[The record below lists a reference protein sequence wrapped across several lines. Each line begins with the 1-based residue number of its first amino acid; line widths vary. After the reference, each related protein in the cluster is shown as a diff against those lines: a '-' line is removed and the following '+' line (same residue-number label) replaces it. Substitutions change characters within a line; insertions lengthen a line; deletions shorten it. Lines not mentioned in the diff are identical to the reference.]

1 MSNVKRLSSVFA
13 AEHTRVLQEVI
24 REIEVDPTEF
34 LGAKYMPSVEIPST
48 TVFVDV
54 LEARGGMTQEHTK
67 GADPKGSQRR
77 QFRTQQFAPG
87 AYKEFIRF
95 DEQDILNLR
104 ELGMN
109 DMSKR
114 GIRQHLNENALVLNN
129 RIEVRMEYL
138 RWQAIF
144 TGSYVYDGRTIN
156 FGVPGANQVSPTTPW
171 GQVVGG
177 QYVTNPGSTPVQDLR
192 FWVLGGYAPFRKYK
206 ITKIVMNS
214 NTARVILDNASVQSL
229 IQYRFAA
236 ESYKMHDIN
245 AVMGFLVPGIPQIEV
260 YGGWFQNESIDATT
274 GQITV
279 SDAVYFIPDGK
290 VFFEAKLPDNNKIGD
305 VVMTLSLANGSIDN
319 PAPGKF
325 VLVDEHIEDHP
336 GNPYIDLIGGFYGA
350 PRLKRYMDVL
360 TASV

>member
-1 MSNVKRLSSVFA
+1 MSTVFA
-13 AEHTRVLQEVI
+13 AEHTRILQEVI

-34 LGAKYMPSVEIPST
+34 LGVKYLPSVEIPSN

-54 LEARGGMTQEHTK
+54 LEARGGLVQEHTL
-67 GADPKGSQRR
+67 GADPKASTRR
-77 QFRTQQFAPG
+77 QFRTQQFSPG

-95 DEQDILNLR
+95 NEGDILRLR
-104 ELGMN
+104 ELGKN
-109 DMSKR
+109 DQSQR

-129 RIEVRMEYL
+129 RIEARMEYL

-144 TGSYVYDGRTIN
+144 TGAYVYDGKTIN
-156 FGVPGANQVSPTTPW
+156 FGVPSANQVSPSVSW
-171 GQVVGG
+171 GQVVSGN
-177 QYVTNPGSTPVQDLR
+177 YVTNPGSNPVQDMR

-206 ITKIVMNS
+206 ITKIIMNP
-214 NTARVILDNASVQSL
+214 NTARVVLDNASVQSL

-236 ESYKMHDIN
+236 ETYKMHDIN

-260 YGGWFQNESIDATT
+260 YGGWYQTESSDATS
-274 GQITV
+274 GQTTV
-279 SDAVYFIPDGK
+279 SNAVYFIPDGK
-290 VFFEAKLPDNNKIGD
+290 IFFEAKLPDNNKIGD
-305 VVMTLSLANGSIDN
+305 MVMTLSLANGSIDN